1 MTISRK
7 DKATRRDQSNR
18 YYKDKDTGAPEDLEV
33 LEDVADGKGGKGDV
47 RAEPLRGPPELM
59 AGQRAPEEPA
69 VAVAVVMAHRQVP
82 MLVEREPPVQV
93 EELPAD
99 QQVLMP
105 VELQVPLQADP
116 QPPVEQVAQEQMVE
130 G

>member
-18 YYKDKDTGAPEDLEV
+18 YYRDRDTGAP
-33 LEDVADGKGGKGDV
+33 EDVADGKGGKGDV

-69 VAVAVVMAHRQVP
+69 VAVAVVMAHRQFP

>member
-1 MTISRK
+1 VVS
-7 DKATRRDQSNR
+7 
-18 YYKDKDTGAPEDLEV
+18 EDVEV
-33 LEDVADGKGGKGDV
+33 QEDVADGKGGKGDV
-47 RAEPLRGPPELM
+47 RAEPLRGPPGLM

-69 VAVAVVMAHRQVP
+69 VAVVMEHRQALMPVEQEP
-82 MLVEREPPVQV
+82 PVQVEELPADQQVLMPVEREPPVQV

-116 QPPVEQVAQEQMVE
+116 QPPVEQVAQEQMAE